1 MLLPALTLAAASA
14 LVPAVPGYTWRRV
27 PSAPA
32 PSAWHGPMPLGR
44 SRTIGLNAK
53 PSLYE
58 QARSSLGVP
67 SRSILTVAGY
77 PSPRH

>member
-32 PSAWHGPMPLGR
+32 PSAWHGPKPLGR

-58 QARSSLGVP
+58 QARSSLQE
-67 SRSILTVAGY
+67 
-77 PSPRH
+77 